1 MSDNQED
8 ELTTIEKIDVA
19 IEFFTNVR
27 QFKKLCYVLKEIKE
41 ELLHSYNEIEYY
53 EELCEG
59 YEKMIKDLT
68 E

>member
-27 QFKKLCYVLKEIKE
+27 QFKTLCYVLKEIKE

-53 EELCEG
+53 EELCES